1 MSEKMLCI
9 DSMSSR
15 IYLLPTVVWLCHCWV
30 SKIPSVNSITNSL
43 IGHNSLEK
51 TTGNLWHLRSLKL
64 LNLGVLLWKIGRRIL
79 CFHCCGSDH
88 RYGVGLIAG
97 SGTSTLKISIC
108 KSLRGGLLTAFP
120 EIRAINDSFLKGR
133 FIIHYH
139 SHHSPPLMPLESIS
153 FMHCEHGTPRV
164 LFLRVTYQRSLGE
177 WTAVDLRA
185 APSTSHLLPSLSILF
200 WLHFSPTAQLI
211 STIL

>member
-79 CFHCCGSDH
+79 CFHCCGSGH

-108 KSLRGGLLTAFP
+108 KSLRGCLLTAP
-120 EIRAINDSFLKGR
+120 PAIGAINYPFL
-133 FIIHYH
+133 IHYH
-139 SHHSPPLMPLESIS
+139 SHHSPSLMPLESIS
-153 FMHCEHGTPRV
+153 YMHCECDTSRV
-164 LFLRVTYQRSLGE
+164 LFLRVT
-177 WTAVDLRA
+177 
-185 APSTSHLLPSLSILF
+185 
-200 WLHFSPTAQLI
+200 
-211 STIL
+211 

>member
-1 MSEKMLCI
+1 MTGTP
-9 DSMSSR
+9 DSAIFDWTCYFLLEQDPVSYLSSSNAPDFLER
-15 IYLLPTVVWLCHCWV
+15 QLWV
-30 SKIPSVNSITNSL
+30 RTW
-43 IGHNSLEK
+43 G
-51 TTGNLWHLRSLKL
+51 LWW
-64 LNLGVLLWKIGRRIL
+64 G
-79 CFHCCGSDH
+79 C
-88 RYGVGLIAG
+88 
-97 SGTSTLKISIC
+97 IC
-108 KSLRGGLLTAFP
+108 KSLRGGLFTDFP
-120 EIRAINDSFLKGR
+120 AIGAIHDSFLKRR

-153 FMHCEHGTPRV
+153 FMHSEHSTPRV